1 MLIGGIVFGLV
12 LGLIA
17 GGSIG
22 NLAKVE
28 LRWVGLLM
36 FAVILRFGTEFGLL
50 QGNSAVET
58 FRLPLFALS
67 FVLLLA
73 ALWVNRP
80 LPGMR
85 LAFVGILSNTIAIAA
100 NGGHMPIW
108 IRSLEAANFTRADI
122 NSPFHTVLGAD
133 ADLDFFLHAGPLG
146 DIIPIPLPVIQ
157 NVASIGDLFLTAG
170 LAFFLFATIVRRPGD
185 TDGDADSADAGPLTG
200 LAGAHRLPRGIEAAL
215 GSQRIRPGTGLVNSL
230 ADAASLDRPLVL
242 GGTGTG
248 LAGPSRRALL
258 GRVRGADGEI
268 VDVWGSR
275 RDASGRP
282 LALAPVPVASTAGA
296 YDGVAG
302 QPARPRID
310 VGERV
315 RRHPYVRLALNPSF
329 TSLWTGQMVSLLGDR
344 IHQIALA
351 ALVVGLTHSVLAAAL
366 VFVAATLPNLFLSP
380 IAGAYVDRWNHRDVM
395 IVSDL
400 LRAAVVL
407 IMPIAAITNVWL
419 VYPLI
424 FLMTTI
430 SIFFRPARVA
440 ILPRIVSDDDLL
452 TANSALWAG
461 ETFADIVGYP
471 LAGLF
476 VAFLGSAL
484 PLAFWIDAATYGASA
499 ILIASIA
506 APAVVRVRGA
516 KPATSGAAEADE
528 DDASPDA
535 VAGEEETGAIDD
547 APASTGILDE
557 MKEGYHFLRR
567 EPVLFANTIQAAFA
581 QFAIGAL
588 TALTYVFVEQTLA
601 PKNNI
606 DPTAGYAFLEASIGV
621 GNLVGGF
628 VLGLAGMHLAK
639 GRLVIGG
646 YVLFGFFLILFAVS
660 GSFVLDLG
668 LLVGLG
674 IANMVFVIPSQVLF
688 QQRTPPEL
696 IGRVVSFRFAL
707 VFGSMTAAMAIGG
720 VLGQVIGITPVLV
733 VSGAASILAGLAG
746 LLVPALRDA

>member
-50 QGNSAVET
+50 QGNSAIET

-302 QPARPRID
+302 QPARPRVD

-407 IMPIAAITNVWL
+407 IMPDCRDHECLARLSVDLPHDDDLDLLPAGPRRDPAADRVRR
-419 VYPLI
+419 
-424 FLMTTI
+424 
-430 SIFFRPARVA
+430 RPADRQLGAVGGRDVRRHRRLSPRRPLRG
-440 ILPRIVSDDDLL
+440 LPRIGPAARVLDRCRDVWRLGDPDRIDRR
-452 TANSALWAG
+452 TGGRARPRREAG
-461 ETFADIVGYP
+461 DERRWRRRTRTMHRRTP
-471 LAGLF
+471 
-476 VAFLGSAL
+476 SR
-484 PLAFWIDAATYGASA
+484 SRRRR
-499 ILIASIA
+499 
-506 APAVVRVRGA
+506 APSTTRR
-516 KPATSGAAEADE
+516 PR
-528 DDASPDA
+528 
-535 VAGEEETGAIDD
+535 
-547 APASTGILDE
+547 PASST
-557 MKEGYHFLRR
+557 R
-567 EPVLFANTIQAAFA
+567 
-581 QFAIGAL
+581 
-588 TALTYVFVEQTLA
+588 
-601 PKNNI
+601 
-606 DPTAGYAFLEASIGV
+606 
-621 GNLVGGF
+621 
-628 VLGLAGMHLAK
+628 
-639 GRLVIGG
+639 
-646 YVLFGFFLILFAVS
+646 
-660 GSFVLDLG
+660 
-668 LLVGLG
+668 
-674 IANMVFVIPSQVLF
+674 
-688 QQRTPPEL
+688 
-696 IGRVVSFRFAL
+696 
-707 VFGSMTAAMAIGG
+707 
-720 VLGQVIGITPVLV
+720 
-733 VSGAASILAGLAG
+733 
-746 LLVPALRDA
+746 